1 MKNFAVIGLGQ
12 FGSSVARALSER
24 GCQVL
29 AVDMDEEKVQSISG
43 FVTHAIQ
50 LDATDE
56 KALKNIGIE
65 DIDTAVVSV
74 GGNLEASILITLLL
88 KEIGIREVIAKA
100 LTPQHAKVLQK
111 IGVDRVVFPE
121 KEMGLR
127 IAESLVSPNV
137 LEQIKL
143 SSNYEIVEITAPSGF
158 IGKSLK
164 DIAIRTKYKVNV
176 IAIKKK
182 EPSINETGETEFKEV
197 LNLSPTGED
206 EVSAGDILVITG
218 EVVNIE
224 KLRKEK

>member
-12 FGSSVARALSER
+12 FGSSVAKALSER

-29 AVDMDEEKVQSISG
+29 AVDIDEEKVQSISG

-50 LDATDE
+50 LDASDE

-182 EPSINETGETEFKEV
+182 EPNINEAGETEFKEV

-206 EVSAGDILVITG
+206 EISAGDILIITG
-218 EVVNIE
+218 EVANLE